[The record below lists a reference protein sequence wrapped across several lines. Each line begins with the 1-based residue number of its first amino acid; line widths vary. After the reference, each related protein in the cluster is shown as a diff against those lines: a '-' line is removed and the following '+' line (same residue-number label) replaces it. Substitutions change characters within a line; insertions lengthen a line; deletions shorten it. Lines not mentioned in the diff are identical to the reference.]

1 VACQAVV
8 LECRGGGKRK
18 ARLRSLQPG
27 SRRFSH
33 CASTKA
39 GLHVVT
45 VAVTVLEMIFGKNW
59 RSASVWRVL
68 LCAPF
73 FSLLPT
79 AAARSALRLPAPSE
93 LAAKPLPAKKAPSQ
107 DDSFTLV
114 PAKDLALQPEN
125 ARKADAL
132 VDFVEGSRLEE
143 DAEMDNALAAYQK
156 VLNVDPGQAELALRV
171 AALLSRLGDF
181 PRAIDVLKVAIKVKP
196 KEPAPYLQLSFIYAK
211 YLKKTEQALK
221 YANQAVALDPKNF
234 DAYQRLYEIEMTVG
248 DPKKAVQA
256 LERAAGVKSDEPTF
270 WIRLGKLYGS
280 TVFKGEVE
288 PKPEDLKRVND
299 FFRKAVEN
307 AGDDSA
313 VLKDV
318 ADYFAA
324 SQQIQEAIPLYLKV
338 LELQPDDSNAREK
351 LASGF
356 VQTNQRAK
364 AIEMLQEII
373 KQHPERY
380 QPYDLLA
387 QLLDEG
393 ARALARANQPEP
405 AKAEF
410 AKAAANYEQSLL
422 INPGRANTCLRLA
435 ELLIGPLKESE
446 RAVKVLTEARQRFPN
461 AAEFTYYLA
470 LALREAKHLQQA
482 VTTFEEALNEAQGE
496 NEGLLNARFY
506 FDYGAAADQASLY
519 DKAAELFRKSIA
531 LDPAN
536 AAEAY
541 NYIGFMWAEHNLHLD
556 EAEEMIG
563 RALQLDPNNG
573 AYLDSLGWLYYRKGK
588 YDEALNELLRA
599 AQNLTRDDPIVF
611 EHIGDTYSKLNR
623 VPQALDFW
631 QKAIAL
637 DPGNK
642 LLADKIEKTKT
653 TISKGPPAKINR
665 ID

>member
-1 VACQAVV
+1 
-8 LECRGGGKRK
+8 
-18 ARLRSLQPG
+18 LRAAAL
-27 SRRFSH
+27 
-33 CASTKA
+33 
-39 GLHVVT
+39 
-45 VAVTVLEMIFGKNW
+45 AVTVLGMIFGKNW
-59 RSASVWRVL
+59 RSISVRRVL
-68 LCAPF
+68 LWGLF
-73 FSLLPT
+73 FSLLHT

-93 LAAKPLPAKKAPSQ
+93 LAVKPVPAKKAALQ
-107 DDSFTLV
+107 DDSLSLV

-125 ARKADAL
+125 VRKAAAL
-132 VDFVEGSRLEE
+132 VDFVDASRLEE
-143 DAEMDNALAAYQK
+143 NAEMDIALATYQK
-156 VLNVDPGQAELALRV
+156 VLNFDPGQVELALHV
-171 AALLSRLGDF
+171 AALLSRQEDF
-181 PRAIDVLKVAIKVKP
+181 PRAIDVLKDAIKAKP
-196 KEPAPYLQLSFIYAK
+196 NDPAPYLQLSFIYAK

-234 DAYQRLYEIEMTVG
+234 DAYQRLYEIEMTGG
-248 DPKKAVQA
+248 DSKKAIQA
-256 LERAAGVKSDEPTF
+256 LERAAGVKSDDPAF
-270 WIRLGKLYGS
+270 WIRLGKLYAS
-280 TVFKGEVE
+280 MVFKAGVE
-288 PKPEDLKRVND
+288 PKAEEMKRVND

-307 AGDDSA
+307 ARDDPA
-313 VLKDV
+313 LLKDV

-356 VQTNQRAK
+356 VLTNQRAK

-373 KQHPERY
+373 RQHPEKY

-393 ARALARANQPEP
+393 ARILARGNQPEP

-422 INPGRANTCLRLA
+422 INPGRAETSLRLA

-446 RAVKVLTEARQRFPN
+446 RAVNLLTEARLRFPS
-461 AAEFTYYLA
+461 APEFTYYLA
-470 LALREAKHLQQA
+470 LALREAKHLQEA

-506 FDYGAAADQASLY
+506 FDYGAAADQAGLY
-519 DKAAELFRKSIA
+519 DKAAELLRKSIA

-573 AYLDSLGWLYYRKGK
+573 AYLDSLGWLHYRKGK
-588 YDEALNELLRA
+588 YEEALNELLRA

-631 QKAIAL
+631 QKAITL
-637 DPGNK
+637 DPANK

>member
-1 VACQAVV
+1 
-8 LECRGGGKRK
+8 
-18 ARLRSLQPG
+18 
-27 SRRFSH
+27 
-33 CASTKA
+33 
-39 GLHVVT
+39 
-45 VAVTVLEMIFGKNW
+45 MIFGKNW
-59 RSASVWRVL
+59 RSSSVRHVL
-68 LCAPF
+68 LCGLF
-73 FSLLPT
+73 FSLLHTVP
-79 AAARSALRLPAPSE
+79 ARSAVPSPVPNE
-93 LAAKPLPAKKAPSQ
+93 LIAKTVAAKKSPAQ
-107 DDSFTLV
+107 DDSFTLI
-114 PAKDLALQPEN
+114 PAKDLALRPEN

-143 DAEMDNALAAYQK
+143 NAEIDSALAAYQK

-171 AALLSRLGDF
+171 AALLSRQEDF
-181 PRAIDVLKVAIKVKP
+181 PRAIDVLKDAIKANP

-234 DAYQRLYEIEMTVG
+234 DAYQRLYEIEVTGG

-256 LERAAGVKSDEPTF
+256 LERAAGVKSDDPAF
-270 WIRLGKLYGS
+270 WIRLGKLYAS
-280 TVFKGEVE
+280 VVFKAEIE
-288 PKPEDLKRVND
+288 TKPEDIKRVND

-356 VQTNQRAK
+356 VLTNQRAK

-373 KQHPERY
+373 KQHPEKY
-380 QPYDLLA
+380 HPYDLLA

-393 ARALARANQPEP
+393 ARVLARANQPEP

-435 ELLIGPLKESE
+435 ELLIGPLKEGE
-446 RAVKVLTEARQRFPN
+446 RAVKVLTEARQRFPD
-461 AAEFTYYLA
+461 APEFTYYLA
-470 LALREAKHLQQA
+470 LALREAKHPQQA

-506 FDYGAAADQASLY
+506 FDYGAAADQAGLY
-519 DKAAELFRKSIA
+519 DKAADLFRKSIA

-642 LLADKIEKTKT
+642 LLTDKIEKTKT